1 MAEQVA
7 LRAEPRSLDWKG
19 ERRRLR
25 RQGMVPAILYGKQ
38 QAPRPIQFSARE
50 LEHALH
56 QHGHSA
62 LFDLTVNGERATAV
76 IKEVQHDPI
85 TGRLSHLGLQRVSLE
100 DTITAS
106 VPLVFVGDT
115 SVIIDEGGVIQHP
128 ASEVTV
134 SCRADHLPE
143 SITVDVSGLR
153 LGDSLRVADLTPPEG
168 VTITTNPEQ
177 VVAATSVSAA
187 AREEAAAEEAAAAA
201 EAAAAEAPAEAPEA
215 SEEA

>member
-1 MAEQVA
+1 MADQVA
-7 LRAEPRSLDWKG
+7 LRAEPRQTGLKG
-19 ERRRLR
+19 ELRRLR
-25 RQGMVPAILYGKQ
+25 REGKVPGVLYGKQ
-38 QAPRPIQFSARE
+38 QEPRAIQIAARE

-56 QHGHSA
+56 QHGQSA
-62 LFDLTVNGERATAV
+62 LLDLTVNGERATAV

-100 DTITAS
+100 DTISAH
-106 VPLVFVGDT
+106 VPLVFTGDT
-115 SVIIDEGGVIQHP
+115 TAITDEGGVIEHP

-143 SITVDVSGLR
+143 SITVDISGLR
-153 LGDSLRVADLTPPEG
+153 RGDSLRVADLKPPAG

-187 AREEAAAEEAAAAA
+187 ARQEAAD
-201 EAAAAEAPAEAPEA
+201 EAAAAEAPAAAAEPGA
-215 SEEA
+215 SEQA

>member
-1 MAEQVA
+1 MADQVA
-7 LRAEPRSLDWKG
+7 LRAEPRQTGLKG
-19 ERRRLR
+19 ELRRLR
-25 RQGMVPAILYGKQ
+25 REGKVPGVLYGKQ
-38 QAPRPIQFSARE
+38 QEPRAIQIAARE

-56 QHGHSA
+56 QHGQSA
-62 LFDLTVNGERATAV
+62 LLDLTVNGERATAV

-100 DTITAS
+100 DTISAH
-106 VPLVFVGDT
+106 VPLVFTGDT
-115 SVIIDEGGVIQHP
+115 TAITDEGGVIEHP

-143 SITVDVSGLR
+143 SITVDISGLR
-153 LGDSLRVADLTPPEG
+153 RGDSLRVADLTPPEG

-187 AREEAAAEEAAAAA
+187 ARQEAAD
-201 EAAAAEAPAEAPEA
+201 EAAAAEAPAAAAEPTEV
-215 SEEA
+215 

>member
-1 MAEQVA
+1 MADQVA
-7 LRAEPRSLDWKG
+7 LRAEPRQTGLKG
-19 ERRRLR
+19 ELRRLR
-25 RQGMVPAILYGKQ
+25 REGKIPGVLYGKQ
-38 QAPRPIQFSARE
+38 EEPRAIQIAARE

-56 QHGHSA
+56 QHGLSA
-62 LFDLTVNGERATAV
+62 LLDLTVNGERATAV

-100 DTITAS
+100 DTISAH
-106 VPLVFVGDT
+106 VPLVFTGDT
-115 SVIIDEGGVIQHP
+115 TAITDEGGVIEHP

-143 SITVDVSGLR
+143 SIIVDISGLR
-153 LGDSLRVADLTPPEG
+153 LGESLRVADLTPPEG

-187 AREEAAAEEAAAAA
+187 ARQEAADEAAAA
-201 EAAAAEAPAEAPEA
+201 EVAAAEAPAAPAESTEA
-215 SEEA
+215 

>member
-1 MAEQVA
+1 MADQVA
-7 LRAEPRSLDWKG
+7 LRAEPRQTGLKG
-19 ERRRLR
+19 ELRRLR
-25 RQGMVPAILYGKQ
+25 REGKIPGILYGKQ
-38 QAPRPIQFSARE
+38 QEPRAIQVAARE

-56 QHGHSA
+56 QHGLSA
-62 LFDLTVNGERATAV
+62 LLDLTVNGERATAV

-100 DTITAS
+100 DTISAH
-106 VPLVFVGDT
+106 VPLVFTGDT
-115 SVIIDEGGVIQHP
+115 TAITDQGGVIEHP

-143 SITVDVSGLR
+143 SITVDISGLR
-153 LGDSLRVADLTPPEG
+153 LGESLRVADLTPPEG

-187 AREEAAAEEAAAAA
+187 ARQEAAD
-201 EAAAAEAPAEAPEA
+201 EAAAAEAPATAPEA
-215 SEEA
+215 GEEA

>member
-1 MAEQVA
+1 MADQVA
-7 LRAEPRSLDWKG
+7 LRAEPRRTGLKG
-19 ERRRLR
+19 DLRRLR
-25 RQGMVPAILYGKQ
+25 REGMVPGVLYGKQ
-38 QAPRPIQFSARE
+38 QEPRAIQVAARE

-56 QHGHSA
+56 RHGLSA
-62 LFDLTVNGERATAV
+62 LLDLTVDGERATAV

-100 DTITAS
+100 DTISAH

-115 SVIIDEGGVIQHP
+115 STITDEGGVIEHP

-153 LGDSLRVADLTPPEG
+153 LGDSLRVADLTAPEG

-187 AREEAAAEEAAAAA
+187 ARQEAADEAAAAA
-201 EAAAAEAPAEAPEA
+201 EAPAPAAEPEA

>member
-1 MAEQVA
+1 MADQVA
-7 LRAEPRSLDWKG
+7 LRAEPRQTGLKG
-19 ERRRLR
+19 ELRRLR
-25 RQGMVPAILYGKQ
+25 REGKIPGVLYGKQ
-38 QAPRPIQFSARE
+38 QEPRAIQIAARE

-56 QHGHSA
+56 QHGQSA
-62 LFDLTVNGERATAV
+62 LLDLTVNGERATAV

-100 DTITAS
+100 DTISAH
-106 VPLVFVGDT
+106 VPLVFIGDT
-115 SVIIDEGGVIQHP
+115 TAITDEGGVIEHP

-143 SITVDVSGLR
+143 SITVDISGLR
-153 LGDSLRVADLTPPEG
+153 RGDSLRVADLKPPEG

-187 AREEAAAEEAAAAA
+187 ARQGAAD
-201 EAAAAEAPAEAPEA
+201 EAAAAEAPAAAAEPTEA
-215 SEEA
+215 

>member
-1 MAEQVA
+1 MADQVA
-7 LRAEPRSLDWKG
+7 LRAEPRQTGLKG
-19 ERRRLR
+19 ELRRLR
-25 RQGMVPAILYGKQ
+25 REGKIPGVLYGKQ
-38 QAPRPIQFSARE
+38 EEPRAIQIAARE

-56 QHGHSA
+56 QHGQSA
-62 LFDLTVNGERATAV
+62 LLDLTVNGERATAV

-100 DTITAS
+100 DTISAH
-106 VPLVFVGDT
+106 VPLVFTGDT
-115 SVIIDEGGVIQHP
+115 TAITDEGGVIEHP

-143 SITVDVSGLR
+143 SINVDISGLR
-153 LGDSLRVADLTPPEG
+153 RGDSLRVADLKPPEG

-187 AREEAAAEEAAAAA
+187 ARQEAAD
-201 EAAAAEAPAEAPEA
+201 EAAAAEAPAAAAEPAEA
-215 SEEA
+215 

>member
-1 MAEQVA
+1 MADQVA
-7 LRAEPRSLDWKG
+7 LRAEPRQTGLKG
-19 ERRRLR
+19 ELRRLR
-25 RQGMVPAILYGKQ
+25 REGKIPGVLYGKQ
-38 QAPRPIQFSARE
+38 EEPRAIQIAARE

-56 QHGHSA
+56 QHGLSA
-62 LFDLTVNGERATAV
+62 LLDLTVNGERATAV

-85 TGRLSHLGLQRVSLE
+85 SGRLSHLGLQRVSLE
-100 DTITAS
+100 DTISAH
-106 VPLVFVGDT
+106 VPLVFTGDT
-115 SVIIDEGGVIQHP
+115 TAITDEGGVIEHP

-143 SITVDVSGLR
+143 SITVDISGLR
-153 LGDSLRVADLTPPEG
+153 RGDSLRVADLKPPEG

-187 AREEAAAEEAAAAA
+187 ARQEAAD
-201 EAAAAEAPAEAPEA
+201 EAAAAEAPATAPEP

>member
-1 MAEQVA
+1 MADQVA
-7 LRAEPRSLDWKG
+7 LRAEPRQTGLKG
-19 ERRRLR
+19 ELRRLR
-25 RQGMVPAILYGKQ
+25 REGKIPGVLYGKQ
-38 QAPRPIQFSARE
+38 EEPRAIQIAARE

-56 QHGHSA
+56 QHGLSA
-62 LFDLTVNGERATAV
+62 LLDLTVNGERATAV

-100 DTITAS
+100 DTISAH
-106 VPLVFVGDT
+106 VPLVFTGDT
-115 SVIIDEGGVIQHP
+115 TAITDEGGVIEHP

-143 SITVDVSGLR
+143 SITVDISGLR
-153 LGDSLRVADLTPPEG
+153 RGDSLRVADLKPPEG

-187 AREEAAAEEAAAAA
+187 ARQEAAD
-201 EAAAAEAPAEAPEA
+201 EAAAAEAPATAPEA

>member
-1 MAEQVA
+1 MADQVA
-7 LRAEPRSLDWKG
+7 LRAEPRQTGLKG
-19 ERRRLR
+19 ELRRLR
-25 RQGMVPAILYGKQ
+25 REGKVPGVLYGKQ
-38 QAPRPIQFSARE
+38 QEPRAIQIAARE

-56 QHGHSA
+56 QHGQSA
-62 LFDLTVNGERATAV
+62 LLDLTVNGERATAV

-100 DTITAS
+100 DTISAH
-106 VPLVFVGDT
+106 VPLVFTGDT
-115 SVIIDEGGVIQHP
+115 TALTDEGGVIEHP

-143 SITVDVSGLR
+143 SITVDISGLR
-153 LGDSLRVADLTPPEG
+153 RGDSLRVADLTPPEG

-187 AREEAAAEEAAAAA
+187 ARQEAAD
-201 EAAAAEAPAEAPEA
+201 EAAAAEAPAAAAEPTEA
-215 SEEA
+215 